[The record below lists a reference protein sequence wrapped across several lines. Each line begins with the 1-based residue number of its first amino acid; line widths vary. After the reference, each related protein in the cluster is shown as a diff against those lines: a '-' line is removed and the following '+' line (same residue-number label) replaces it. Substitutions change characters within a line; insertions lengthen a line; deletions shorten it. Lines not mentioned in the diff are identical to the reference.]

1 MIDLELLVLSLG
13 IGMVILWAISIWLFR
28 RRAKQASF
36 NELMKA
42 LDTQDKRIDD
52 TDTGYSERRR
62 GERYDPVEDEPEFQ
76 AVIDDVREEAH
87 RRLELH
93 PWRNQL
99 GYGHVYKKIVKLIL
113 REEHGIHWRTPVEM
127 NPHICYD

>member
-1 MIDLELLVLSLG
+1 MVTDFELLFIGIMIVVLS
-13 IGMVILWAISIWLFR
+13 AISIWFIR

-42 LDTQDKRIDD
+42 LDVQEQQIHDPDQGYLEWKR
-52 TDTGYSERRR
+52 GY
-62 GERYDPVEDEPEFQ
+62 RYDPVEDRPEFQ
-76 AVIDDVREEAH
+76 AIIDDVRAEAD

-93 PWRNQL
+93 PWRKGR
-99 GYGHVYKKIVKLIL
+99 GYCHPRWKTIKLIL
-113 REEHGIHWRTPVEM
+113 REEHGIHWRTPIEM